1 MFNKLKGN
9 PTPETSSVAQQPP
22 STPNMNTP
30 TIPNAN
36 TDDATPVTRQ
46 QASRPSGP
54 LPGVVNNAVKPSI
67 ISEDFTIRG
76 DIESEGTLHVEG
88 RVIGLVKA
96 NTIHISS
103 TGQIEGDVVCQ
114 NLSVKGKVTGTV
126 VCSELALASS
136 ARVKGHLSYRS
147 ITVGRGA
154 RIECDVVI
162 LS

>member
-9 PTPETSSVAQQPP
+9 PSSETPSVAPQQPHVQ
-22 STPNMNTP
+22 TMNTP
-30 TIPNAN
+30 YTTPNL
-36 TDDATPVTRQ
+36 DDAPRQ
-46 QASRPSGP
+46 PRPSGP
-54 LPGVVNNAVKPSI
+54 VPGVVNNATKPSI

-96 NTIHISS
+96 STIHISAS
-103 TGQIEGDVVCQ
+103 GQIEGDVVCQ
-114 NLSVKGKVTGTV
+114 NLSVKGKVSGTV

-136 ARVKGHLSYRS
+136 AHVKGHLSYRS

-154 RIECDVVI
+154 RVECDVVI
-162 LS
+162 LT

>member
-9 PTPETSSVAQQPP
+9 PLSETPPTAPQQPTAP
-22 STPNMNTP
+22 TMNTP
-30 TIPNAN
+30 YTAAPAN
-36 TDDATPVTRQ
+36 SNPDDTPRQ
-46 QASRPSGP
+46 PRPSGP
-54 LPGVVNNAVKPSI
+54 VPGVVNNATKPSI

-96 NTIHISS
+96 NTIHISAS
-103 TGQIEGDVVCQ
+103 GQIEGDVVCQ
-114 NLSVKGKVTGTV
+114 NLSVKGKVSGTV
-126 VCSELALASS
+126 VCSELALASN
-136 ARVKGHLSYRS
+136 AHVKGHLSYRS

-154 RIECDVVI
+154 RVECDVVI

>member
-9 PTPETSSVAQQPP
+9 PPSETPPVAPQQP
-22 STPNMNTP
+22 TVQTMNTP
-30 TIPNAN
+30 YTAPNAN
-36 TDDATPVTRQ
+36 MDDAPRQ
-46 QASRPSGP
+46 PRPSGP
-54 LPGVVNNAVKPSI
+54 VPGVVNNATKPSI

-96 NTIHISS
+96 NTIHISAS
-103 TGQIEGDVVCQ
+103 GQIEGDVVCQ
-114 NLSVKGKVTGTV
+114 NLSVKGKVSGTV

-136 ARVKGHLSYRS
+136 AHVKGHLSYRS

-154 RIECDVVI
+154 RVECDVVI
-162 LS
+162 LT